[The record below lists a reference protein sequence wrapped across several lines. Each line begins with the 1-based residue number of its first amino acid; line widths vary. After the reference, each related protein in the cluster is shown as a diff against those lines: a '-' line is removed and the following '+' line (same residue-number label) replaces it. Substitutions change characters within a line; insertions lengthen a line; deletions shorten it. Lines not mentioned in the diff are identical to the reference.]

1 MLVCSLRKWFSLS
14 MARKMDYDIGREK
27 RFFRALYL
35 ACSFLFLLAN
45 ATSHSVCADDV
56 LLVSN
61 VNKRVGGQ
69 QAFLRDGWFYDGS
82 TTYIQA
88 HFQSIGGCC
97 ARRLLSLQ
105 PDFMAQKYDQ
115 LVERLCGSGLSQI
128 PL

>member
-14 MARKMDYDIGREK
+14 MERKMDYDIGREK
-27 RFFRALYL
+27 RFLRALYL

-88 HFQSIGGCC
+88 HFQSI
-97 ARRLLSLQ
+97 SLQ

-115 LVERLCGSGLSQI
+115 LVER
-128 PL
+128 

>member
-69 QAFLRDGWFYDGS
+69 HFCEMDGVTVWAFLGLFVCFLSDTRA
-82 TTYIQA
+82 TT
-88 HFQSIGGCC
+88 S
-97 ARRLLSLQ
+97 SLV
-105 PDFMAQKYDQ
+105 PSA
-115 LVERLCGSGLSQI
+115 

>member
-69 QAFLRDGWFYDGS
+69 HFCEMDGS
-82 TTYIQA
+82 M
-88 HFQSIGGCC
+88 
-97 ARRLLSLQ
+97 
-105 PDFMAQKYDQ
+105 MAAPRISKPISNLYGAA
-115 LVERLCGSGLSQI
+115 VPACYYPSS
-128 PL
+128 